1 MLHLHHSNRLEALA
15 AVLAERT
22 LAAPG
27 DPLEAERIV
36 VAHRSMA
43 RWVTLELASDLGIAA
58 NLRFELP
65 ADFAW
70 SIMRGAAPGIG
81 GERAY
86 TPVRLRWRIYDALPE
101 FAQERGEPSAAPVHA
116 YLAGGGP
123 RERFE
128 LADRLAR
135 VYDRCLLYRPDWIR
149 EWARNPPP
157 HWQARLWRRLVEA
170 ERERAPDRPPGH
182 WVASIDAF
190 RDALASGAPEG
201 WPRRVSFFAV
211 PALSPSYLEVL
222 HAASEWLDLHVY
234 LLNPCREY
242 WGDIHSARESRLRSP
257 DVEPAERYFSAG
269 NELLAAWGRAG
280 RDMIDALIDTAD
292 AGAES
297 DEFFVEPPG
306 STRLAALQRDILDL
320 RLAAEAAESEAGREP
335 DEAPP
340 ESAPGGG
347 ADSSAASSNP
357 LSSMDSRL
365 RGNDGDHPGHL
376 FSSFPRKRES
386 IAEARSPTV
395 QWSSAVGAAGEG
407 TVLKEPGERAGA
419 DDSIQI
425 HVCHSAIREA
435 EVLHDRLLGLFDS
448 HPNLEAA
455 DVLVLVPDLARYGPA
470 FEAVFGA
477 AGRIPFDIARV
488 RASDSRATGALL
500 DLLALSRSR
509 YPAEAMLAP
518 LGAEAVRMRF
528 GLEETDLPLI
538 RTWLREA
545 GIRWGVD
552 AAHRGAE
559 HLPETNE
566 HTWRQGMRRL
576 LLGYA
581 AAGGDDLVAG
591 LVPCTPAGA
600 AGFDSGPAE
609 HETLGRFLTYCEAAF
624 ELRELGTRERSA
636 EAWADALRRL
646 VSRFFA
652 SAAGTAPPLAYEMRE
667 VRELIRSFEEEAA
680 RAESPLSF
688 DVVRDALRERTDEV
702 STEPARLADGITVA
716 RLAPGS
722 VFPAEVVCVVGLN
735 GGEFPRSPQ
744 PPTIDLVAAAPGRR
758 GDRDPRHE
766 DRLAFLQALLAARH
780 AFLVS
785 YTGRGLRDDAVL
797 APSVVVD
804 ELRDYLEVRFPGV
817 GFETRHPLQP
827 FSPRYF
833 SASSDEEGA
842 AREGGLFSYS
852 DAMRRAAEALRA
864 ARAAEAAAARFH
876 ALSPETGPPRER
888 IALTRLIAFFAHPV
902 RHFLRGRLGLRL
914 ESEEPALDEDEPFE
928 LDGLDRYALRSR
940 VWECMRAGSEE
951 ERSEAI
957 LRGTGHLPQRA
968 LGRVVH
974 ERAWEEMEGLRSILA
989 LHRAAL
995 DTPPRAFDIEVAGSR
1010 VEGEIEQAGPE
1021 GLLWWRI
1028 GSLRACDWIEIRLR
1042 QLALASAG
1050 HDPASALAVTIA
1062 KGSWS
1067 ATRLEAPEGAEEELA
1082 RWLEAWRRGQDEL
1095 LPFFPETSSAYAEVI
1110 ATRGEGAAEQAREKA
1125 ENAWFG
1131 SPFHRGEVQ
1140 EPYLALVYGEESP
1153 VTESFRELAT
1163 GLLVPR
1169 TEA

>member
-1 MLHLHHSNRLEALA
+1 MLHLHHSNRLEMLA
-15 AVLAERT
+15 GVLTEQM
-22 LAAPG
+22 LAAPD

-43 RWVTLELASDLGIAA
+43 RWLTLEVASAQGIAA

-70 SIMRGAAPGIG
+70 SIMRGAVPGIG

-86 TPVRLRWRIYDALPE
+86 TPVRLRWRIYDALPD
-101 FAQERGEPSAAPVHA
+101 FAAENGEPSAAPVRA

-149 EWARNPPP
+149 EWARNPAA
-157 HWQARLWRRLVEA
+157 HWQARLWQRLVEA

-190 RDALASGAPEG
+190 RHALASGAPQG
-201 WPRRVSFFAV
+201 WPRRASFFAV

-234 LLNPCREY
+234 ILNPCREY
-242 WGDIHSARESRLRSP
+242 WGDIHSPRESRLRSP
-257 DVEPAERYFSAG
+257 AVEPAERYFSAG

-280 RDMIDALIDTAD
+280 RDMIDALIAAEDT
-292 AGAES
+292 GAQS
-297 DEFFVEPPG
+297 HDFFVAPPG
-306 STRLAALQRDILDL
+306 STRLAAVQRNILDL
-320 RLAAEAAESEAGREP
+320 RLAAEAAEPEAGRE
-335 DEAPP
+335 
-340 ESAPGGG
+340 
-347 ADSSAASSNP
+347 
-357 LSSMDSRL
+357 
-365 RGNDGDHPGHL
+365 
-376 FSSFPRKRES
+376 RES
-386 IAEARSPTV
+386 IAEARSPTAE
-395 QWSSAVGAAGEG
+395 WSCTVETSGEDAVS
-407 TVLKEPGERAGA
+407 KKPGERAGT

-448 HPNLEAA
+448 HPDLEPA

-470 FEAVFGA
+470 IEAVFGA
-477 AGRIPFDIARV
+477 AERIPFDVAQV

-500 DLLALSRSR
+500 DLLALPRSR
-509 YPAEAMLAP
+509 YPAEAVLAP
-518 LGAEAVRMRF
+518 LAAEAVRTRF
-528 GLEETDLPLI
+528 GLAEPDLPLI
-538 RTWLREA
+538 RTWLRDA

-559 HLPETNE
+559 NLPETVE
-566 HTWRQGMRRL
+566 HTWRHGLRRL
-576 LLGYA
+576 VLGYA

-591 LVPCTPAGA
+591 LVPCAPAGA
-600 AGFDSGPAE
+600 TGFESGPAE

-636 EAWADALRRL
+636 EAWADALRR
-646 VSRFFA
+646 VVWRFFA
-652 SAAGTAPPLAYEMRE
+652 SAAGSTPSLVDEMRE
-667 VRELIRSFEEEAA
+667 VRELIRSFEEEAG

-688 DVVRDALRERTDEV
+688 DVVRNALRERADEV
-702 STEPARLADGITVA
+702 STEPARLADGVAVA
-716 RLAPGS
+716 RLAPGA
-722 VFPAEVVCVVGLN
+722 VFPAEVVCVIGLN

-744 PPTIDLVAAAPGRR
+744 PPTFDLVAAAPARR

-766 DRLAFLQALLAARH
+766 DRLAFLQALLSARR
-780 AFLVS
+780 AFLVG

-797 APSVVVD
+797 PPSVVVD

-833 SASSDEEGA
+833 STIDEEGA
-842 AREGGLFSYS
+842 ARGGGLFSYS
-852 DAMRRAAEALRA
+852 DGMRRAAEALHT
-864 ARAAEAAAARFH
+864 AEATKAAAARFH
-876 ALSPETGPPRER
+876 GFSPETGPSRER
-888 IALTRLIAFFAHPV
+888 IALAQLIAFFAHPA

-914 ESEEPALDEDEPFE
+914 DSEEPALDEDEPFE

-940 VWECMRAGSEE
+940 VWEIMQAGSEA
-951 ERSEAI
+951 ERSEAV
-957 LRGTGHLPQRA
+957 LRGGGHLPQRA

-974 ERAWEEMEGLRSILA
+974 ERAWEEMEGLRSTLA

-995 DTPPRAFDIEVAGSR
+995 DAPPRAVEIEVAGFR
-1010 VEGEIEQAGPE
+1010 VEGEIEQAGPD
-1021 GLLWWRI
+1021 GLVWWRI
-1028 GSLRACDWIEIRLR
+1028 GRLRAHDLIAIRLR

-1050 HDPASALAVTIA
+1050 HEPASALAITLER
-1062 KGSWS
+1062 GSWN
-1067 ATRLEAPEGAEEELA
+1067 TTTVDAPEGAEEELV
-1082 RWLEAWRRGQDEL
+1082 RWLEAWRRGQGEL

-1110 ATRGEGAAEQAREKA
+1110 AKRGEDAAEQAREKA

-1131 SPFHRGEVQ
+1131 SPFHRGEME

-1153 VTESFRELAT
+1153 VTDAFRELAT
-1163 GLLVPR
+1163 GLLVPH
-1169 TEA
+1169 AKA

>member
-1 MLHLHHSNRLEALA
+1 
-15 AVLAERT
+15 
-22 LAAPG
+22 
-27 DPLEAERIV
+27 
-36 VAHRSMA
+36 
-43 RWVTLELASDLGIAA
+43 
-58 NLRFELP
+58 
-65 ADFAW
+65 
-70 SIMRGAAPGIG
+70 MRGAVPGIG

-86 TPVRLRWRIYDALPE
+86 MPARLRWRIHDALPA
-101 FAQERGEPSAAPVHA
+101 FAAEKGEPSAAPVRA

-149 EWARNPPP
+149 EWVRKPAA
-157 HWQARLWRRLVEA
+157 HWQARLWRRLVDSEL
-170 ERERAPDRPPGH
+170 ERAPDRPPGH

-190 RDALASGAPEG
+190 RHALAAGGAPEG

-222 HAASEWLDLHVY
+222 RAASEWLDLHVY
-234 LLNPCREY
+234 ILNPCREY
-242 WGDIHSARESRLRSP
+242 WGDIHSQRESRLRSP
-257 DVEPAERYFSAG
+257 DAEPAERYFSAG

-280 RDMIDALIDTAD
+280 RDMIDALIDAEAD
-292 AGAES
+292 GAES
-297 DEFFVEPPG
+297 NEYFVEPRG
-306 STRLAALQRDILDL
+306 STPLAAVQRDILDL
-320 RLAAEAAESEAGREP
+320 RLAAEAVETSGE
-335 DEAPP
+335 D
-340 ESAPGGG
+340 
-347 ADSSAASSNP
+347 
-357 LSSMDSRL
+357 
-365 RGNDGDHPGHL
+365 
-376 FSSFPRKRES
+376 
-386 IAEARSPTV
+386 TV
-395 QWSSAVGAAGEG
+395 P
-407 TVLKEPGERAGA
+407 KKPGERSGA

-448 HPNLEAA
+448 HPDLEAP

-470 FEAVFGA
+470 IEAVFGA
-477 AGRIPFDIARV
+477 AGRILFNVAQV

-500 DLLALSRSR
+500 DLLALPRSR

-518 LGAEAVRMRF
+518 LAAEAVRMRF
-528 GLEETDLPLI
+528 GLEESDLPLI
-538 RTWLREA
+538 RAWLREA

-552 AAHRGAE
+552 AAHRGAD
-559 HLPETNE
+559 HLPETAE

-581 AAGGDDLVAG
+581 VAGGDDLVAG

-636 EAWADALRRL
+636 EAWAEALRRV

-652 SAAGTAPPLAYEMRE
+652 STAGSASSLADELRE
-667 VRELIRSFEEEAA
+667 VRELVRGFEEEAG

-688 DVVRDALRERTDEV
+688 DVVRDALRERADEV
-702 STEPARLADGITVA
+702 STEPARLADGVRVA
-716 RLAPGS
+716 GLAPGS

-735 GGEFPRSPQ
+735 GGEFPRSPH
-744 PPTIDLVAAAPGRR
+744 PPTFDLVAAAPSRR

-766 DRLAFLQALLAARH
+766 DRLAFLQALLAARR

-797 APSVVVD
+797 PPSVVVD
-804 ELRDYLEVRFPGV
+804 ELRDYLAQRFPGV
-817 GFETRHPLQP
+817 EFEIRHPLQP

-833 SASSDEEGA
+833 FTTEEDGT
-842 AREGGLFSYS
+842 ARRAGLFSYS
-852 DAMRRAAEALRA
+852 DGMRRAAEALCA
-864 ARAAEAAAARFH
+864 APATEAAAARFH
-876 ALSPETGPPRER
+876 AFPPDTGTPRER
-888 IALTRLIAFFAHPV
+888 VALSELIASFAHPA

-940 VWECMRAGSEE
+940 VWERMRAGSEA

-957 LRGTGHLPQRA
+957 LRGSGRLPQRA

-974 ERAWEEMEGLRSILA
+974 ERAWEEMEGLRSTLA

-995 DTPPRAFDIEVAGSR
+995 DAPPRAIDIEVAGFR
-1010 VEGEIEQAGPE
+1010 VEGEIAQAGPD
-1021 GLLWWRI
+1021 GLVWWRI
-1028 GSLRACDWIEIRLR
+1028 GTLRAHDRIAIRLR
-1042 QLALASAG
+1042 QVALAAAG
-1050 HDPASALAVTIA
+1050 HQPASAIA
-1062 KGSWS
+1062 ITLQKGSWS
-1067 ATRLEAPEGAEEELA
+1067 TASLAAPEGAEEELA
-1082 RWLEAWRRGQDEL
+1082 RWLEAWRRGQGEL

-1110 ATRGEGAAEQAREKA
+1110 AKRGEGADEQAREKA

-1131 SPFHRGEVQ
+1131 SPFHRGEVE

-1153 VTESFRELAT
+1153 VGEAFRELAT

-1169 TEA
+1169 TET

>member
-1 MLHLHHSNRLEALA
+1 MLHLHHSNRLETLA
-15 AVLAERT
+15 GVLAERM

-27 DPLEAERIV
+27 DPFEAERIV
-36 VAHRSMA
+36 VAHRGMA
-43 RWVTLELASDLGIAA
+43 RWLTLEVASVQGIAA

-70 SIMRGAAPGIG
+70 SIMRGAVPGIG

-86 TPVRLRWRIYDALPE
+86 TPVRLRWRIYDALPD
-101 FAQERGEPSAAPVHA
+101 FAAEKGEPSAAPVRA

-149 EWARNPPP
+149 DWTRNPAA

-170 ERERAPDRPPGH
+170 ERERAPGRPPGH

-190 RDALASGAPEG
+190 RHALASGAPQG
-201 WPRRVSFFAV
+201 WPQRASFFAV

-234 LLNPCREY
+234 ILNPCREY
-242 WGDIHSARESRLRSP
+242 WGDIHSPRESRLRSP

-269 NELLAAWGRAG
+269 HELLAAWGRAG
-280 RDMIDALIDTAD
+280 RDMIDALFAAED
-292 AGAES
+292 AGAQSHEY
-297 DEFFVEPPG
+297 FVAPPG
-306 STRLAALQRDILDL
+306 STRLAAVQRDILEL
-320 RLAAEAAESEAGREP
+320 RLAAEAAESEVG
-335 DEAPP
+335 
-340 ESAPGGG
+340 
-347 ADSSAASSNP
+347 
-357 LSSMDSRL
+357 
-365 RGNDGDHPGHL
+365 
-376 FSSFPRKRES
+376 RKRES
-386 IAEARSPTV
+386 IDEARSPTAE
-395 QWSSAVGAAGEG
+395 WSCTVESSGED
-407 TVLKEPGERAGA
+407 TVPKKPGERAGA

-448 HPNLEAA
+448 HPDLEPA

-470 FEAVFGA
+470 IEAVFGA
-477 AGRIPFDIARV
+477 AERIPFDIARV
-488 RASDSRATGALL
+488 RASDSRTTGALL
-500 DLLALSRSR
+500 DLLALPRSR
-509 YPAEAMLAP
+509 YPAEAVLAP
-518 LGAEAVRMRF
+518 LAAEAVRTRF
-528 GLEETDLPLI
+528 GLAEPDLPLI
-538 RTWLREA
+538 RAWLRDV

-559 HLPETNE
+559 NLPETVE
-566 HTWRQGMRRL
+566 HTWRHGLRRL

-600 AGFDSGPAE
+600 TGFDSGPAE
-609 HETLGRFLTYCEAAF
+609 HETLGRFLSYCDAAF
-624 ELRELGTRERSA
+624 QLRVLGTRERSA
-636 EAWADALRRL
+636 EAWADALRR
-646 VSRFFA
+646 VVARFFA
-652 SAAGTAPPLAYEMRE
+652 PAAGSTPSLVDETRE
-667 VRELIRSFEEEAA
+667 VRELIRSFEEEAG

-688 DVVRDALRERTDEV
+688 DVVRDALRERADEV
-702 STEPARLADGITVA
+702 STEPARLADGVTVA
-716 RLAPGS
+716 RLAPGA
-722 VFPAEVVCVVGLN
+722 VFPAQVVCVIGLN

-744 PPTIDLVAAAPGRR
+744 PPTFDLVAAAPARR

-766 DRLAFLQALLAARH
+766 DRLAFLQALLSARR
-780 AFLVS
+780 AFLVG

-797 APSVVVD
+797 PPSVVVD

-833 SASSDEEGA
+833 STIEEEGT
-842 AREGGLFSYS
+842 ARGGGLFSYS
-852 DAMRRAAEALRA
+852 DGMRRAAEALHSA
-864 ARAAEAAAARFH
+864 GAKEAAAARFH
-876 ALSPETGPPRER
+876 AFSPETGPPRQR
-888 IALTRLIAFFAHPV
+888 IALAQLIAFFAHPA

-940 VWECMRAGSEE
+940 VWEIMQAGSEA
-951 ERSEAI
+951 ERSEAV
-957 LRGTGHLPQRA
+957 LRGGGHLPQRA

-974 ERAWEEMEGLRSILA
+974 ERAWEEMEGLRSALA
-989 LHRAAL
+989 PHRTAVDAPPL
-995 DTPPRAFDIEVAGSR
+995 DIDIEVAGFR

-1021 GLLWWRI
+1021 GIVWWRI
-1028 GSLRACDWIEIRLR
+1028 GSLRARDSIAIRLR

-1050 HDPASALAVTIA
+1050 HESASALAITLER
-1062 KGSWS
+1062 GSWN
-1067 ATRLEAPEGAEEELA
+1067 ATAFDAPEGAEAELA
-1082 RWLEAWRRGQDEL
+1082 RWLEAWRRGQGEL
-1095 LPFFPETSSAYAEVI
+1095 LSFFPETSSAYAEVI
-1110 ATRGEGAAEQAREKA
+1110 AKRGEDAAEQAREKA

-1131 SPFHRGEVQ
+1131 SPFHRGEME

-1153 VTESFRELAT
+1153 TTDAFRELAT
-1163 GLLVPR
+1163 GLLVPCAK
-1169 TEA
+1169 T